1 MKFSKQ
7 IVSLLLAT
15 IMIFGLAAC
24 GGTSTQSGS
33 NGGTVTKNESMK
45 DVINSIPK
53 ELKGTTIKYFMWYD
67 GEKETEGPVINAF
80 ELESGIKVDVE
91 VGFVWND
98 LITNLERVADH
109 CSNVAGCVIDLKDN
123 NMNLHES
130 LKLLKSDN
138 EFYRD
143 KYNEYS
149 QKYLSAI

>member
-1 MKFSKQ
+1 M
-7 IVSLLLAT
+7 
-15 IMIFGLAAC
+15 
-24 GGTSTQSGS
+24 
-33 NGGTVTKNESMK
+33 
-45 DVINSIPK
+45 K
-53 ELKGTTIKYFMWYD
+53 ELLRSRHIDRLRVGD
-67 GEKETEGPVINAF
+67 C
-80 ELESGIKVDVE
+80 GIE